1 MVMKRLSAVA
11 VGTALLLGGC
21 SFTNDALLPSLGVGG
36 SGNSDARTVKQQ
48 PGASGQSSPQAPAA
62 QQQPA
67 AQQPM
72 PGPQTASAAPGGT
85 TGTFVGQKVAELR
98 SELGRLQ
105 TGLQI
110 ETESLQAL
118 RASAGQNATVY
129 HSTVADIATKLQM
142 GSTPGNPVLTQ
153 EWNTAQTQL
162 QAVSNDLDKM
172 NILANEAA
180 GNVTF
185 ANYLLDSIHASY
197 SVAGAVDEDHRQL
210 QQLEE
215 QTYQASQQ
223 LQRLIGDLSG
233 DISRQNAFLY
243 AERNN
248 LTTLA
253 LAINTGQAMGP
264 AFSNRMSYVPAAPAS
279 TTSSMASSRPL
290 VTIRF
295 DQPNVPYEQP
305 LYQAVRV
312 AMDRRPNAGFDLVA
326 VPAAATTP
334 SQQSANYARARQ
346 YADQVMR
353 SLTTMG
359 VPADRISIR
368 TANGQTTPTDEVR
381 LYIR

>member
-11 VGTALLLGGC
+11 VGTVLLLGGC

-48 PGASGQSSPQAPAA
+48 PGTSGQQAAVPAA
-62 QQQPA
+62 QTDG
-67 AQQPM
+67 QPM
-72 PGPQTASAAPGGT
+72 PGPQTASAAPGGS
-85 TGTFVGQKVAELR
+85 TGTFVGQKVEELR
-98 SELGRLQ
+98 GELGRLQ

-129 HSTVADIATKLQM
+129 HATVADIATKLQM
-142 GSTPGNPVLTQ
+142 GTTPGNPVLTQ
-153 EWNTAQTQL
+153 QWNTAQTQL

-172 NILANEAA
+172 NILANEAS

-185 ANYLLDSIHASY
+185 ANYLLDSIHASF

-210 QQLEE
+210 KQLED
-215 QTYQASQQ
+215 QTYQANQQ
-223 LQRLIGDLSG
+223 LQQLIGDLSG
-233 DISRQNAFLY
+233 DISRQSAFLY

-253 LAINTGQAMGP
+253 LSINSGQAVGP
-264 AFSNRMSYVPAAPAS
+264 AFASRMAYVPPAPPAGSMSGLAS
-279 TTSSMASSRPL
+279 GRPL

-295 DQPNVPYEQP
+295 DQPNVPYQQP

-312 AMDRRPNAGFDLVA
+312 AMERRPNAGFDLVA
-326 VPAAATTP
+326 IPAAASSP
-334 SQQSANYARARQ
+334 SEQAANLARARQ
-346 YADQVMR
+346 YADQVLR
-353 SLTTMG
+353 SLAGMG
-359 VPADRISIR
+359 VPSDRVSLR
-368 TANGQTTPTDEVR
+368 TASGQTAPTDEVR
-381 LYIR
+381 LYVR